1 MAAHSTTTRGEKRFV
16 LFERLE
22 IMMLQK
28 LPSEGAASPEVM
40 MQAETAWLAA
50 AENGGLLSQGFDLRA
65 SLADRIAWM
74 RLHGYSIG
82 VACARYSHTL
92 SRSTVDQVV
101 EIMIFTARKKVYVPP
116 EFVCV
121 DEAVTGK
128 KSRRAGLDRAKWLL
142 ASGMATVFA
151 VYKLSRLLRTCYKS
165 VGFIQEDVV
174 DQGFRAIS
182 VTQNV
187 DTDDKDNWRKLTYL
201 YGLMDE
207 SLLTSIGD
215 HVRSSL
221 KTLASNGY
229 SIGAMTAGYDRVE
242 VEGPQT
248 KSKGLRTKPV
258 VNERFREMLNRNVQ
272 MHLGGMSI
280 AEGRRRWIAD
290 DGARV
295 FRKEYKNPISV
306 SAYRAMLSNPRYTG
320 LWAFGRKK
328 NEWNSKRETIT
339 QVEQPEDD
347 VVIRQI
353 EELRV
358 LTDETFARL
367 QVWLGRNKT
376 GPRGL
381 KKPKGPKKL
390 WDYTTRFFTCGCP
403 DCYKFERPFYQTHTK
418 NPVMTCA
425 AGSLCPHHLTV
436 RRDVA
441 VGQVCEKL
449 CELLA
454 DDRPLVEAI
463 VAAAGAITSD
473 VESIRAAIAEKER
486 KLKTYVAKINGLL
499 DMVGEGSA
507 EDKLETKAKL
517 AEVRGERR
525 QLEAESATLR
535 NQLAGREPLD
545 PERVRAKL
553 ASLRALLEEAAEGQ
567 LGEEA
572 TYRAVQVFEA
582 LTGGKIEVMTYGR
595 AGRKRPLVRG
605 TFTPLLLESFL
616 KEAGYPDLASHAAP
630 PAPVTVWLRPPPQC
644 DRVAERVYQLID
656 IEQVARDQA
665 IKTLRSEG
673 FELAEDGIYR
683 ALNRYYCEAGILRP
697 EHRYNNGRRRR
708 TDGVSIA
715 KKHADEVHRL
725 MEPNDKFLH
734 EIAAELGIDRH
745 DVTNA
750 KNYWYKSRG
759 LPVPD
764 GRERRKQVTLNRAAA
779 V

>member
-1 MAAHSTTTRGEKRFV
+1 MV
-16 LFERLE
+16 L
-22 IMMLQK
+22 QN
-28 LPSEGAASPEVM
+28 LPSEGSASLEVM
-40 MQAETAWLAA
+40 KQAEGSWLSAADA
-50 AENGGLLSQGFDLRA
+50 AELKRKGFNPHA
-65 SLADRIAWM
+65 SFADRIAWM
-74 RLHGYSIG
+74 LLHGYTIG
-82 VACARYSHTL
+82 VACARYSHEL
-92 SRSTVDQVV
+92 SRSTVDQIV
-101 EIMIFTARKKVYVPP
+101 EIMIFTARKKIYVPP

-142 ASGMATVFA
+142 SSGVATVFA
-151 VYKLSRLLRTCYKS
+151 VFKLSRLLRTCYKS
-165 VGFIQEDVV
+165 VGFIQEEVV
-174 DQGFRAIS
+174 DQGLRAIS

-187 DTDDKDNWRKLTYL
+187 DTDDKGNWRKLTYL

-207 SLLTSIGD
+207 TLLTSIGD

-229 SIGAMTAGYDRVE
+229 SIGAMTAGFDRVV

-248 KSKGLRTKPV
+248 KAKGPRTKPA
-258 VNERFREMLNRNVQ
+258 VNERFREMLNRHVQ

-295 FRKEYKNPISV
+295 YRKEYKNPISV

-320 LWAFGRKK
+320 LFAFGRKK

-339 QVEQPEDD
+339 QVEQPEED

-358 LTDETFARL
+358 LADETFARL
-367 QVWLGRNKT
+367 QVWLQRNKL

-390 WDYTTRFFTCGCP
+390 WDYTTGVFVCGCP
-403 DCYKFERPFYQTHTK
+403 ECYKTGKPYRQDRSI
-418 NPVMTCA
+418 NPTMHCA
-425 AGSLCPHHLTV
+425 ADSLCPHHVTV

-454 DDRPLVEAI
+454 DDKPLVDAI
-463 VAAAGAITSD
+463 VEAAGAITSD
-473 VESIRAAIAEKER
+473 VEAIHAAIAEKER
-486 KLKTYVAKINGLL
+486 KVKTYSGKIAALL
-499 DMVGEGSA
+499 DMVGEGTPA
-507 EDKLETKAKL
+507 DQLETKAKL
-517 AEVRGERR
+517 ATSRGERR
-525 QLEAESATLR
+525 QVEAELALLR
-535 NQLAGREPLD
+535 NQLTGREPLD
-545 PERVRAKL
+545 PNHVRAKL
-553 ASLRALLEEAAEGQ
+553 ADLRTLLEEAAEGH

-582 LTGGKIEVMTYGR
+582 LTGGKIEVTTYGR
-595 AGRKRPLVRG
+595 ADRERPLVRG

-616 KEAGYPDLASHAAP
+616 KGAGYPDLASHAGTP
-630 PAPVTVWLRPPPQC
+630 SPVIVWLRPPPQC
-644 DRVAERVYQLID
+644 DRVAERVHQLID
-656 IEQVARDQA
+656 VECVARHEA

-673 FELAEDGIYR
+673 IELEEDGIYR
-683 ALNRYYCEAGILRP
+683 ALDRYYCEAGIRRP
-697 EHRYNNGRRRR
+697 EHRYNNGQPRR

-715 KKHADEVHRL
+715 AKYADDVHRL
-725 MEPNDKFLH
+725 MEPKDKLLQ
-734 EIAAELGIDRH
+734 EIAAELGIERY

-750 KNYWYKSRG
+750 KNYWYESRG

-764 GRERRKQVTLNRAAA
+764 GRHRRKEVMRNRGAT